1 MAPKWA
7 AMTPDQRW
15 AINKESLDGPIV
27 ADEQIILATP
37 PEKVAY
43 NAAPIVTSR
52 NQIRNTHMNGN
63 IMKEQKS
70 VGFIG
75 LGNMGHGIASN
86 LLKAG
91 YTTRLYNRT
100 KEKAKDLVEQG
111 AILVNQPSDVI
122 ESAGIVFTMLSDD
135 SALREIA
142 EVDENFV
149 KKLHPGGIHV
159 SLSTVSPDTARS
171 LSAHHSQ
178 NGVTYLAAPV
188 IGRPDR
194 AAAGTLFILLA
205 GSVEA
210 KQIVSPFLEKISQ
223 RVFDFG
229 DLPWSSN
236 MAKLAFNFN
245 IAAAIEAM
253 AESFTLAEKNG
264 IPRAKMAEL
273 LSETLFSGV
282 VYKGYGELIAHHSYQ
297 PAGIRLMLGWK
308 DIRLV
313 LQTAAD
319 SSTPMP
325 IASLLR
331 DRLLSAISKG
341 RGELDWSAFALG
353 ASDDAGLGK

>member
-1 MAPKWA
+1 
-7 AMTPDQRW
+7 
-15 AINKESLDGPIV
+15 V
-27 ADEQIILATP
+27 
-37 PEKVAY
+37 
-43 NAAPIVTSR
+43 
-52 NQIRNTHMNGN
+52 
-63 IMKEQKS
+63 KEQKS
-70 VGFIG
+70 VGFVG

-91 YTTRLYNRT
+91 YTLRVYNRT
-100 KEKAKDLVEQG
+100 REKAKHLVERG

-122 ESAGIVFTMLSDD
+122 ESGGIVFTMLSED
-135 SALREIA
+135 SVLLEIA
-142 EVDENFV
+142 ECDEHFV
-149 KKLHPGGIHV
+149 KKLGPNGIHV
-159 SLSTVSPDTARS
+159 SMSTVSPDTSRH

-178 NGVTYLAAPV
+178 SGVKYLAAPV
-188 IGRPDR
+188 VGRPDR

-205 GSVEA
+205 GSSEA

-236 MAKLAFNFN
+236 IVKLALNFN

-264 IPRAKMAEL
+264 ISRAKMAEL
-273 LSETLFSGV
+273 LSETLFSSV
-282 VYKGYGELIAHHSYQ
+282 VYKGYGDHIAHHSYE
-297 PAGIRLMLGWK
+297 PAGFQLTLGWK

-313 LQTAAD
+313 LQTAAE

-341 RGELDWSAFALG
+341 RGDLDWSALALG